1 MSFWH
6 GVRDWNSG
14 FGTIYLLGTQDARA
28 IKALRHSRHLR
39 TRALGKNLGFWAL
52 KARYLAESG
61 SHVFKILFECDWFVK
76 IFRSLLTRELIHR
89 HVYTTR
95 GQSLH

>member
-39 TRALGKNLGFWAL
+39 TRALEAL
-52 KARYLAESG
+52 KHSERTWAFGHSK
-61 SHVFKILFECDWFVK
+61 HVI
-76 IFRSLLTRELIHR
+76 
-89 HVYTTR
+89 
-95 GQSLH
+95 